1 MSKKMQLTS
10 ASEYD
15 VKNMI
20 FAKPEV
26 NTIPGGAIPISYK
39 RISIGTVY
47 DDGSTGD
54 LILSTERLFS
64 FGIQKQ
70 AALEAGKPDTFIMPL
85 CLWTKDAAT
94 REEKQWTDLFEK
106 IVDRCKEH
114 LVEVRDDIGKYEL
127 EKSDLKKLNPLYW
140 KRGERGKII
149 EGVGPTLYIKLL
161 QRNPKKLENGEMSEG
176 KVITNFYDE
185 DTDEPID
192 PLSLVGKYCYVRGAV
207 KIESIFIGNQ
217 ISLQIKLYEAY
228 VHVVEMGTRRLL
240 SRPAAD
246 QRVTHSTSATPVSE
260 DSKAPA
266 VSYSSTNTS
275 KLVNSDDEDDD
286 VPPKRS
292 PPATAAPT
300 TTRKVVPKKK

>member
-1 MSKKMQLTS
+1 MSKKMQLTT

-20 FAKPEV
+20 FSKPEV
-26 NTIPGGAIPISYK
+26 NTIPGGSIPISYK

-64 FGIQKQ
+64 FGVQKQ
-70 AALEAGKPDTFIMPL
+70 KALEPGKPDTFVMPL

-94 REEKQWTDLFEK
+94 REERQWTELFDK
-106 IVDRCKEH
+106 IVEKCKDH
-114 LVEVRDDIGKYEL
+114 LVDVRDDIGKYDL

-140 KRGERGKII
+140 KRGDKGKII
-149 EGVGPTLYIKLL
+149 EGVGPTLYIKLI
-161 QRNPKKLENGEMSEG
+161 QKNPKKMENGEFSEG
-176 KVITNFYDE
+176 KIITNFYDE
-185 DTDEPID
+185 DTDEPLD

-228 VHVVEMGTRRLL
+228 VHIVEMGSRRLL
-240 SRPAAD
+240 SRPVANLT
-246 QRVTHSTSATPVSE
+246 VTHSTSSTPFDNDKPVEVKPSV
-260 DSKAPA
+260 A
-266 VSYSSTNTS
+266 SSS
-275 KLVNSDDEDDD
+275 KLVNSDDEDD
-286 VPPKRS
+286 S
-292 PPATAAPT
+292 PPPTPAPAKKVIP
-300 TTRKVVPKKK
+300 RKK

>member
-1 MSKKMQLTS
+1 MSKKMQLTT

-20 FAKPEV
+20 FSKPEV
-26 NTIPGGAIPISYK
+26 NTIPGGSIPISYK

-64 FGIQKQ
+64 FGVQRQK
-70 AALEAGKPDTFIMPL
+70 ALEPGKPDTFVMPL

-94 REEKQWTDLFEK
+94 REEKQWTELFDK
-106 IVDRCKEH
+106 IVEKCKEH
-114 LVEVRDDIGKYEL
+114 LVDVRDDIGKYDL

-140 KRGERGKII
+140 KRGDKGKII
-149 EGVGPTLYIKLL
+149 EGVGPTLYIKLI
-161 QRNPKKLENGEMSEG
+161 QKNPKKMENGELSEG
-176 KVITNFYDE
+176 KIITNFYDE
-185 DTDEPID
+185 ETDEPID

-228 VHVVEMGTRRLL
+228 VHIVEMGSRRLL
-240 SRPAAD
+240 SRPVANLA
-246 QRVTHSTSATPVSE
+246 VTHSTSSTPFDNDKPKDEIKPIV
-260 DSKAPA
+260 A
-266 VSYSSTNTS
+266 SSS
-275 KLVNSDDEDDD
+275 KLVNSDDDEDD
-286 VPPKRS
+286 S
-292 PPATAAPT
+292 PPPTPAPVK
-300 TTRKVVPKKK
+300 KVIPRAKK